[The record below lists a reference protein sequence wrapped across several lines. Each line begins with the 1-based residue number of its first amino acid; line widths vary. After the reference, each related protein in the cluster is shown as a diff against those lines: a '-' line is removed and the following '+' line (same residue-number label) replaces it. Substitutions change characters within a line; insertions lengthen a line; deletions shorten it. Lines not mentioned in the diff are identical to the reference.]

1 MQLTRRGSQA
11 LDEVELIAW
20 LLDNSIPIPGT
31 GRRVG
36 LDGIIG
42 LVPGVGDLLSAGIS
56 VLVVVRAAQF
66 SLPRIV
72 LVRMLV
78 NVALDLGI
86 GAIPVLGDAFD
97 LWFKASTRNLDLMR
111 RYLAAP
117 ESSTRGQWLFFGA
130 LLLGALALVA
140 GSLWA
145 VATAI
150 GWMLTL

>member
-36 LDGIIG
+36 LDGVIG

-66 SLPRIV
+66 RLPRIV

-97 LWFKASTRNLDLMR
+97 LWFKSSTRNLELMR
-111 RYLAAP
+111 HYVTVP
-117 ESSTRGQWLFFGA
+117 EASTRRQWLFFGA
-130 LLLGALALVA
+130 LLLAALALVA

-150 GWMLTL
+150 GWLRGF

>member
-1 MQLTRRGSQA
+1 MQLTRRDSRA

-36 LDGIIG
+36 LDGVIG

-66 SLPRIV
+66 KLPRIV

-117 ESSTRGQWLFFGA
+117 EASTRGQWLFFGA
-130 LLLGALALVA
+130 LLLAALALAA

-150 GWMLTL
+150 DWLLGL

>member
-1 MQLTRRGSQA
+1 MQLTRRGSRA

-36 LDGIIG
+36 LDGVIG

-66 SLPRIV
+66 KLPRIV
-72 LVRMLV
+72 LVRMLA

-117 ESSTRGQWLFFGA
+117 EASTRGQWLFFGA
-130 LLLGALALVA
+130 LLLAALALVA

-150 GWMLTL
+150 DWLLGL

>member
-56 VLVVVRAAQF
+56 VLVVVRAARL

-117 ESSTRGQWLFFGA
+117 ESSTRGQWLFFGV

>member
-36 LDGIIG
+36 LDGVIG

-66 SLPRIV
+66 RLPRIV

-97 LWFKASTRNLDLMR
+97 L
-111 RYLAAP
+111 
-117 ESSTRGQWLFFGA
+117 
-130 LLLGALALVA
+130 
-140 GSLWA
+140 
-145 VATAI
+145 
-150 GWMLTL
+150 